1 MDKLTRKERIVFLT
15 TEFIKNAGRVYSLSE
30 FCQLFSCAKSTLSED
45 LQIIKNAFSKGGQ
58 GELLIKPGKN
68 GGVKYMPFMNMD
80 FEKEFLENTAKV
92 FCDKNRILP
101 GGFIYITD
109 VLLNTDTLKPIGEIL
124 ASRFRHLH
132 IDYIVTAETNGIS
145 VALSV
150 AQVLKKPVVIARR
163 LSKIIE
169 GSIVTINYLSGTTR
183 KLQTISIAKR
193 AMLPKKKALIIDDFI
208 AGGGTVRAISD
219 MVNEFDVSVEGIGC
233 VISTMY
239 PEKKKVKGFES
250 LFTLYEVDEE
260 NQIIRLLPN
269 IHENST
275 LGK

>member
-15 TEFIKNAGRVYSLSE
+15 MEFIKNAGRIYSLNE
-30 FCQLFSCAKSTLSED
+30 FCRLLNCAKSTISED
-45 LQIIKNAFSKGGQ
+45 LQIIKNAFFKSGQ
-58 GELLIKPGKN
+58 GEIIIKPGQK
-68 GGVKYMPFMNMD
+68 GGVKYMPFMNL
-80 FEKEFLENTAKV
+80 ELEREFLKKTAQI

-101 GGFIYITD
+101 GGFIYTTD

-124 ASRFRHLH
+124 ASRFNHLD

-145 VALSV
+145 VAIAV
-150 AQVLKKPVVIARR
+150 AQVLKKPVVIARK
-163 LSKIIE
+163 LSKTIE

-193 AMLPKKKALIIDDFI
+193 AMRPKTKAIIIDDFI
-208 AGGGTVRAISD
+208 SGGGTVRAISD
-219 MVNEFDVSVEGIGC
+219 MANEFDVSVIGIGC

-239 PEKKKVKGFES
+239 PEKKKIKGFES

-269 IHENST
+269 IHENGT
-275 LGK
+275 FNE